1 LVAGIV
7 ITDEP
12 TTGLDTGTGT
22 GTGTDVERH
31 RGCSL
36 IQPLGS

>member
-22 GTGTDVERH
+22 GTDVERH